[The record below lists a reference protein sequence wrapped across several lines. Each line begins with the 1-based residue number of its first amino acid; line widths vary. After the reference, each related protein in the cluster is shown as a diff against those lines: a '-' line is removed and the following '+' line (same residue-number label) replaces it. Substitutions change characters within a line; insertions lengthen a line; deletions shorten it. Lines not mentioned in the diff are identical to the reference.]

1 MRLSGRKWYGTGEGP
16 FDPLP
21 PAPPALRNLGLET
34 RLVGVSRENQIKRPP
49 RFGPSQEAQRPGEIK
64 RAKSSII
71 PSANQMICVRKVRC
85 STGSDRSAHRIRP
98 AGQPPLL
105 MNVPTVK
112 ATRA

>member
-49 RFGPSQEAQRPGEIK
+49 PLWTFAGGPEAGG
-64 RAKSSII
+64 
-71 PSANQMICVRKVRC
+71 NQACKVIHYPFC
-85 STGSDRSAHRIRP
+85 ESND
-98 AGQPPLL
+98 LC
-105 MNVPTVK
+105 
-112 ATRA
+112 